1 MPEKGARAVST
12 LKTRVITGIVGAI
25 LVLLA
30 IFSNMQIFHILIAAA
45 SLIALYELMRTFGQ
59 QKKWQ
64 LMVLNFFF
72 GGLLLISP
80 FIQQSIL
87 SGPVM
92 FLLVVHLLLLMFSSV
107 VWNDTVKFTDVTL
120 SFFMLV
126 YTVIFPLHLTYI
138 RMMDHGVLLLLL
150 VFMGA
155 WMPDTFAY
163 FSGMLFGKHKL
174 IPKVSPKKT
183 VEGAIGAVVGAVLS
197 FTVYGLVLWYY
208 FDFAV
213 DFPALIFLS
222 LLCGV
227 AAQLGDLSAS
237 VIKREW
243 QIKDFGN
250 LIPGHGGVVDRIDS
264 LIYIA
269 PLVYYFL
276 LVFEVICK

>member
-1 MPEKGARAVST
+1 MST
-12 LKTRVITGIVGAI
+12 LKIRVISGVNGAVF
-25 LVLLA
+25 VLLA
-30 IFSNMQIFHILIAAA
+30 LFSNMYLFHLLIAAA
-45 SLIALYELMRTFGQ
+45 SLVALYELMRTFGQ

-64 LMVLNFFF
+64 LLVLNFFF
-72 GGLLLISP
+72 GALLLISP

-92 FLLVVHLLLLMFSSV
+92 FVLVVHLLLLLFSSV
-107 VWNDTVKFTDVTL
+107 VWNDTIKFSDVSL
-120 SFFMLV
+120 SFFMMV
-126 YTVIFPLHLTYI
+126 YVVIFPLHLTYT

-174 IPKVSPKKT
+174 IPKISPKKT

-208 FDFAV
+208 FDFTV
-213 DFPALIFLS
+213 NFPALIFLS

-227 AAQLGDLSAS
+227 AAQFGDLAAS

-243 QIKDFGN
+243 NIKDFGN
-250 LIPGHGGVVDRIDS
+250 LIPGHGGALDRIDS
-264 LIYIA
+264 LIFIA